1 MEDKIARLRTTPL
14 LSALPEEHIR
24 RVAEL
29 VQQRSYRQGS
39 TVYRQGQL
47 DTSFYV
53 VVSGRL
59 SAWIRD
65 ERGKRRTLN
74 YLQSGD
80 SFGEHSLLSGDRRD
94 VNIEVEEPAV
104 VLYLEKRDFDTLLAQ
119 HPELR
124 KALGL
129 HKLVRLRK
137 VPLFGKLSSE
147 DIQRIAAVMG
157 RTHYRRGSTIFRQ
170 GELSTTF
177 YVIESGRVA
186 LLAREM
192 TGEERTVTHLR
203 DGSFFGEDSLLT
215 GEPRGTTVQALE
227 DTTLFYLSKKDLEV
241 LLREYPSIGRV
252 LRMEA
257 KRRKTM
263 LTRRFP
269 WQREGEVLIQLSRK
283 HIFAFIRSLW
293 VLIFPL
299 LALVGTLLLASTF
312 DWADF
317 LVYLVCTL
325 IGAGTLA
332 LVVWLFVNWRNDY
345 YAVTNKRVVHVEKVI
360 LLQESREEAPLERIQ
375 DISILMPGVVAKLLG
390 FNDLGIQTAGA
401 TGRIVFKT
409 IGNAAWVR
417 DKIFEQLD
425 LIRADEETEER
436 ETIRHK
442 LEVELGRVEGD
453 LPPTAQQEELPPT
466 ARTDLSTVAEGTE
479 PFLVDLLRRCR
490 SYLVPEMRV
499 ENHGV
504 VTWRKHWFR
513 LVDRIAAPLLLL
525 FILLQLGLAAA
536 LDLLPPPARFVNYF
550 WAVFLLGV
558 VVGLFLLWYRYED
571 WRNDIYQ
578 LTDDRI
584 IDLKRLPLGL
594 HEERR
599 EASLAMIQDIGYE
612 IPGIF
617 ANLLD
622 YGNVVIETAGREAV
636 FTFDWVHRPRRVQDE
651 VFARMDAHRERERD
665 QRRERRTHELLD
677 WFATYTELAGEEEEE
692 EGKQQEEAE

>member
-39 TVYRQGQL
+39 TVYRQGQQ

-65 ERGKRRTLN
+65 ERGKKKTLN

-104 VLYLEKRDFDTLLAQ
+104 LLYLEKRDFDTLLAQ

-129 HKLVRLRK
+129 HKLARLRK

-186 LLAREM
+186 LLAREK

-203 DGSFFGEDSLLT
+203 DASFFGEDSLLT
-215 GEPRGTTVQALE
+215 GEPRATTVQALE
-227 DTTLFYLSKKDLEV
+227 DTTLFYLSKKDLDM

-312 DWADF
+312 DWTDF

-325 IGAGTLA
+325 IGAGALA

-345 YAVTNKRVVHVEKVI
+345 YAVTNRRVVHVEKVI

-425 LIRADEETEER
+425 LIRADEEAEER
-436 ETIRHK
+436 ETIRRK
-442 LEVELGRVEGD
+442 LEVELGRVEGE
-453 LPPTAQQEELPPT
+453 LPPTAEQEELPPA

-499 ENHGV
+499 ESHGV

-525 FILLQLGLAAA
+525 FILLQLGLAAM

-558 VVGLFLLWYRYED
+558 VIGLFLLWYRYED

-594 HEERR
+594 REERR

-612 IPGIF
+612 IPGIL

-636 FTFDWVHRPRRVQDE
+636 FAFDWVHRPRSVQDE
-651 VFARMDAHRERERD
+651 VFARMEAYRERERD

-677 WFATYTELAGEEEEE
+677 WFATYTELSEEE